1 MLKKNLITH
10 STSNKKE
17 GDIMTELMQAVSTC
31 GFPIVMCFCLLYY
44 IISRS
49 DKTTTALEQNTLA
62 LQSIQLL
69 LQQKEDDE
77 L

>member
-1 MLKKNLITH
+1 MTH
-10 STSNKKE
+10 SISNKKE
-17 GDIMTELMQAVSTC
+17 GEQMTELMQAVSTC

-69 LQQKEDDE
+69 LQHKEEDDK

>member
-1 MLKKNLITH
+1 
-10 STSNKKE
+10 
-17 GDIMTELMQAVSTC
+17 MTELMQAVSTC
-31 GFPIVMCFCLLYY
+31 GFPIVMGFCLRYY

-69 LQQKEDDE
+69 LTQKEDDK

>member
-1 MLKKNLITH
+1 
-10 STSNKKE
+10 
-17 GDIMTELMQAVSTC
+17 MTELIQAVSTC

-62 LQSIQLL
+62 LQSIQVLI
-69 LQQKEDDE
+69 QKECDNDVE
-77 L
+77 

>member
-1 MLKKNLITH
+1 
-10 STSNKKE
+10 
-17 GDIMTELMQAVSTC
+17 MTELMQAVSTC

-62 LQSIQLL
+62 LQSIQVLI
-69 LQQKEDDE
+69 QKECDNDVE
-77 L
+77 

>member
-1 MLKKNLITH
+1 
-10 STSNKKE
+10 
-17 GDIMTELMQAVSTC
+17 MTEIVQAVSTC

-62 LQSIQLL
+62 LQSIQVIL
-69 LQQKEDDE
+69 QKECEADD
-77 L
+77 

>member
-1 MLKKNLITH
+1 
-10 STSNKKE
+10 
-17 GDIMTELMQAVSTC
+17 MTEIIQAVSTC

-62 LQSIQLL
+62 LQSIQVL
-69 LQQKEDDE
+69 LQKECDNDD
-77 L
+77 

>member
-1 MLKKNLITH
+1 
-10 STSNKKE
+10 
-17 GDIMTELMQAVSTC
+17 MTELMQAVSTC

-49 DKTTTALEQNTLA
+49 DKTTMALEQNTLA

-69 LQQKEDDE
+69 IQKECDNDVE
-77 L
+77 

>member
-1 MLKKNLITH
+1 
-10 STSNKKE
+10 
-17 GDIMTELMQAVSTC
+17 MTEIVQAVSTC

-62 LQSIQLL
+62 LQSIQVIL
-69 LQQKEDDE
+69 QKECESDD
-77 L
+77 

>member
-1 MLKKNLITH
+1 
-10 STSNKKE
+10 
-17 GDIMTELMQAVSTC
+17 MTEIIQAVSTC

-62 LQSIQLL
+62 LQSIQVIL
-69 LQQKEDDE
+69 QKECEPND
-77 L
+77 

>member
-1 MLKKNLITH
+1 
-10 STSNKKE
+10 
-17 GDIMTELMQAVSTC
+17 MTELMQAVSTC

-62 LQSIQLL
+62 LQSIQVLI
-69 LQQKEDDE
+69 QKECDNDVQ
-77 L
+77 

>member
-1 MLKKNLITH
+1 MRKNLITH
-10 STSNKKE
+10 LISKKKE
-17 GDIMTELMQAVSTC
+17 GVKMTEIMQAVSTC

-69 LQQKEDDE
+69 LTQKEDDE

>member
-1 MLKKNLITH
+1 M
-10 STSNKKE
+10 KE
-17 GDIMTELMQAVSTC
+17 GEKMTELMQAVSTC

-69 LQQKEDDE
+69 LTQKEDDE

>member
-1 MLKKNLITH
+1 
-10 STSNKKE
+10 
-17 GDIMTELMQAVSTC
+17 MTELIQAVSTC

-62 LQSIQLL
+62 LQSIQVIL
-69 LQQKEDDE
+69 QKECEPDD
-77 L
+77 

>member
-1 MLKKNLITH
+1 
-10 STSNKKE
+10 
-17 GDIMTELMQAVSTC
+17 MTEIVQAVSTC

-62 LQSIQLL
+62 LQSIQVIL
-69 LQQKEDDE
+69 QKECETND
-77 L
+77 

>member
-1 MLKKNLITH
+1 
-10 STSNKKE
+10 
-17 GDIMTELMQAVSTC
+17 MTELLQAVSTC

-62 LQSIQLL
+62 LQSIQVLI
-69 LQQKEDDE
+69 QKECDTID
-77 L
+77 

>member
-1 MLKKNLITH
+1 
-10 STSNKKE
+10 
-17 GDIMTELMQAVSTC
+17 MTEIVQAVSTC

-62 LQSIQLL
+62 LQSIQVL
-69 LQQKEDDE
+69 LQKECDSDD
-77 L
+77 

>member
-1 MLKKNLITH
+1 
-10 STSNKKE
+10 
-17 GDIMTELMQAVSTC
+17 MTELMQAVSTC

-77 L
+77 

>member
-1 MLKKNLITH
+1 MKELI
-10 STSNKKE
+10 
-17 GDIMTELMQAVSTC
+17 QAVSTC

-62 LQSIQLL
+62 LQSIQVLI
-69 LQQKEDDE
+69 QKECDQNE
-77 L
+77 